1 MPPDSLIVR
10 RLKEYPLVQK
20 LSIDTERQSLAFFL
34 HQTLSLRRLYGS
46 LTSAEQSP
54 SLAMGEVLGRA
65 YQAIVA
71 SLAVYF
77 EHQRLRKALW
87 SIVERLLDD
96 IGLNRSDIEK

>member
-1 MPPDSLIVR
+1 
-10 RLKEYPLVQK
+10 
-20 LSIDTERQSLAFFL
+20 
-34 HQTLSLRRLYGS
+34 
-46 LTSAEQSP
+46 
-54 SLAMGEVLGRA
+54 MGEVLGRA

-71 SLAVYF
+71 SIAVYF